1 MQKTIKFYLILMTGL
16 LVMSSFA
23 VTDSPAGMKLK
34 MPKKID
40 AIVQSK
46 CYGCHNSNAKFDKPK
61 QKLNFDELSTLSPDK
76 QLEKMKDFASVVEE
90 GSMPPSRFLE
100 NNPDKNLT
108 DDEVAKLKKWTSKAV
123 KKLSK

>member
-1 MQKTIKFYLILMTGL
+1 
-16 LVMSSFA
+16 
-23 VTDSPAGMKLK
+23 MKIEVK
-34 MPKKID
+34 
-40 AIVQSK
+40 
-46 CYGCHNSNAKFDKPK
+46 
-61 QKLNFDELSTLSPDK
+61 NFDELSTLSPDK

-100 NNPDKNLT
+100 NNPDKKLT